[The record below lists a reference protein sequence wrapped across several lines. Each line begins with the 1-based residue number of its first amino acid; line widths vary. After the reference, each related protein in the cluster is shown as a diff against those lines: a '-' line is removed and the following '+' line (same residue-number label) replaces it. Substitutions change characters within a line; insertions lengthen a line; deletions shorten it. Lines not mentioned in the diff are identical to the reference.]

1 MGIVVG
7 QIASSILLGYSDIK
21 EGNISTFFDNAAA
34 CETSM
39 ERYREIKSETK
50 KNNIA

>member
-1 MGIVVG
+1 M
-7 QIASSILLGYSDIK
+7 ILK
-21 EGNISTFFDNAAA
+21 RATFQHSLTNDNAAA
-34 CETSM
+34 FETSM